1 MANEVRLA
9 AAVSYDESA
18 DNAPK
23 VTAKGRGLVAD
34 KIIETALE
42 AEIPIVEDVALVSAL
57 LMLEF
62 GDEIPVELYQSI
74 ARILTF
80 LYDVDK
86 DGDSP

>member
-1 MANEVRLA
+1 VADEVRR
-9 AAVSYDESA
+9 AVAISYDESA
-18 DNAPK
+18 DEAPN
-23 VTAKGRGLVAD
+23 VIAKGRGLVAD
-34 KIIETALE
+34 KIVETALE

-80 LYDVDK
+80 LYEVDK